1 MKNKKNTYILL
12 LVVLTIWGLVI
23 YRFFSFSG
31 NEVQAENTSGN
42 FRMKPL
48 VIKERDTFTV
58 NVNYRDPFLGKMYLP
73 VAKARISSKKT
84 KNNKPKDAL
93 LWPPVV
99 YKGIVSDNKNRKKIF
114 MVIINGQRYLMSEKD
129 TEQEVTL
136 TGGSREFITIKYKG
150 KTDKIL
156 LQE

>member
-12 LVVLTIWGLVI
+12 LIVLTIWGLVI
-23 YRFFSFSG
+23 YRFFSFG
-31 NEVQAENTSGN
+31 VNEIQVENTSRN
-42 FRMKPL
+42 FRIKPL
-48 VIKERDTFTV
+48 IIKEQDTFTI

-73 VAKARISSKKT
+73 VAKARISSKKAT
-84 KNNKPKDAL
+84 NNKPKDVL
-93 LWPPVV
+93 LWPTVI
-99 YKGIVSDNKNRKKIF
+99 YKGIVSDNNNRKKIF
-114 MVIINGQRYLMSEKD
+114 MVIINGQRYLMIEKD

-136 TGGSREFITIKYKG
+136 TGGSREFITVKYKG